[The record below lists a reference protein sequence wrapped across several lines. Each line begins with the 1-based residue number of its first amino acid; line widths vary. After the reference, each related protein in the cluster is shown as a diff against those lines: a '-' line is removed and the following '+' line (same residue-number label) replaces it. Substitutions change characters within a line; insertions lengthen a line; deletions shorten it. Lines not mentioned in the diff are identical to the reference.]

1 MFKDNAVEEAL
12 NYTVDL
18 LTRLISVPTV
28 APAGDHYE
36 EAAEILAKEL
46 SALKMETEV
55 IKVPAGYQGSR
66 CRGASN
72 NPRFIV
78 FAKRGSGG
86 KRLHFNGHY
95 DVVPGGSGWTVTE
108 PFKPVVKD
116 GKVYGRGA
124 SDMKGGVAIT
134 VGALKLLSLLG
145 YEPKLTIEAAFVP
158 DEEIGGQCG
167 TGYLVESMEK
177 VPEYVML
184 PEPSGLA
191 YPWHGH
197 RGILWARVVVKG
209 LNAHG
214 SRPWLGKNAFLL
226 GSQLALELHR
236 LMSSTYSSRRSK
248 YKLDVPEAAMPTA
261 MIGGEAGVPGGG
273 KTNQVPGEFFFTIDR
288 RLIPEENV
296 KSALEELK
304 AMVSWASLQLGVEYE
319 IHAESTVEPAISE
332 PGELYEALKRAARG
346 AGIELE
352 EPRICSGGL
361 DMWYYTTRGSKALSY
376 GPQAYNIHG
385 PNEHVPIEEL
395 RKLVITYAG
404 LVVELDRVLGA
415 KD

>member
-1 MFKDNAVEEAL
+1 MFRESAIEEAL

-18 LTRLISVPTV
+18 LMRLISVPTV
-28 APAGDHYE
+28 APAGDHYQ
-36 EAAEILAKEL
+36 EAAEVLAKEL

-55 IKVPAGYQGSR
+55 IRVPADYQSSK
-66 CRGASN
+66 CRSASSN
-72 NPRFIV
+72 RRFIV
-78 FAKRGSGG
+78 FSKRGSGG
-86 KRLHFNGHY
+86 RRLHFNGHY
-95 DVVPGGSGWTVTE
+95 DVVPGGPGWTVTE
-108 PFKPVVKD
+108 PFRPLLKD
-116 GKVYGRGA
+116 GNVYGRGA

-134 VGALKLLSLLG
+134 VGALKLLSLHG
-145 YEPKLTIEAAFVP
+145 YEPKLSLEVAFVP

-167 TGYLVESMEK
+167 TGYLVESMERA
-177 VPEYVML
+177 PDYVML

-197 RGILWARVVVKG
+197 RGILWAKVKVKG
-209 LNAHG
+209 HSAHG

-236 LMSSTYSSRRSK
+236 LMSSAFSSRRSK
-248 YKLDVPEAAMPTA
+248 HKLDLPESAMPTA

-273 KTNQVPGEFFFTIDR
+273 KTNQVPGEFFFTVDR
-288 RLIPEENV
+288 RLIPEESV
-296 KSALEELK
+296 TGALEELK
-304 AMVSWASLQLGVEYE
+304 AMVSWASLQLGIDYE
-319 IHAESTVEPAISE
+319 LHTESAIEPAINE
-332 PGELYEALKRAARG
+332 PGELYEALKRAALN

-352 EPRICSGGL
+352 EPRVCSGGL

-385 PNEHVPIEEL
+385 PNEYVPIEEL
-395 RKLVITYAG
+395 RKLLVTYAG
-404 LVVELDRVLGA
+404 LVIELDRTLGT